1 MSSNA
6 ALARRIDRMIA
17 AIQPRIKPKNW
28 IVLLEPG
35 APLPDALQRQIGL
48 YDSVLIREIPKGFL
62 GDDFTPSYY
71 SYEASA

>member
-35 APLPDALQRQIGL
+35 EPLPDALQRQIGL
-48 YDSVLIREIPKGFL
+48 YDGVLIREIPKGLL

-71 SYEASA
+71 SYEASV